1 MNMYRIFLCAFTL
14 LGFASCK
21 EVKKDETFIE
31 YLGPTRSTDNLN
43 VAYSDSG
50 RVKVKLSTAKNLTY
64 SNLNE
69 TYPKAVYVNFID
81 KNGVEYSS
89 LRSDS
94 GKYSREKNLYTLT
107 GNVFFNN
114 RLLNQSLATEELFW
128 DPTNKKVYSN
138 KKVTIKTPRES
149 IVATGGMDAS
159 EDFSKYRLRKPK
171 GVFLMDS
178 LRTVVDTSSS

>member
-1 MNMYRIFLCAFTL
+1 MRICFFILFAFA
-14 LGFASCK
+14 FYACK
-21 EVKKDETFIE
+21 EKIKDETFIE
-31 YLGPTRSTDNLN
+31 YLGPTMTTDNLN

-50 RVKVKLSTAKNLTY
+50 RVKVKLSTAKNLKF
-64 SNLNE
+64 SNQNE
-69 TYPKAVYVNFID
+69 EYPKAVYVNFID

-94 GKYSREKNLYTLT
+94 GKYSKEKNLYTLN

-114 RLLNQSLATEELFW
+114 RLLKQSLSTEQLFW

-138 KKVTIKTPRES
+138 VKVTIKTPRES
-149 IVATGGMDAS
+149 IVASGGMDAS

-171 GVFLMDS
+171 GIFLMDS
-178 LRTVVDTSSS
+178 LKTIVDTTGG

>member
-1 MNMYRIFLCAFTL
+1 MLAYA
-14 LGFASCK
+14 GFACEEIKK
-21 EVKKDETFIE
+21 EETFIE
-31 YLGPTRSTDNLN
+31 YLGPTMTTDNLN

-50 RVKVKLSTAKNLTY
+50 HVKVKLSTAKNLKF
-64 SNLNE
+64 SNQNE
-69 TYPKAVYVNFID
+69 EYPKAVYVNFID

-94 GKYSREKNLYTLT
+94 GKYSKEKNLYTLN

-114 RLLNQSLATEELFW
+114 RILNQSLSTEQLFW

-138 KKVTIKTPRES
+138 VKVTIKTPRES
-149 IVATGGMDAS
+149 IVASGGMDAS

-178 LRTVVDTSSS
+178 LKTMVDTSSN